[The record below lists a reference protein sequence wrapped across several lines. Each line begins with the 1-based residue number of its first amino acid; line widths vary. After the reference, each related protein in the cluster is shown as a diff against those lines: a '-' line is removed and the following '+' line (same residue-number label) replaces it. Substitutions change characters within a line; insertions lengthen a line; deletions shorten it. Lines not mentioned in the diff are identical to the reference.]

1 MILMRI
7 RAAVVGA
14 ELRQLHRRQV
24 EACIRGVLSKCSGVL
39 ADRRGNGGRPDD
51 IGIAGDDIGSGG
63 DGIRWCWS
71 GEPAG

>member
-39 ADRRGNGGRPDD
+39 ADRRLKVGNRGQPVDGNRGRQF
-51 IGIAGDDIGSGG
+51 G
-63 DGIRWCWS
+63 DG
-71 GEPAG
+71 